1 MKESQ
6 RKIIML
12 LCAGTALV
20 FVLAAFA
27 MPRRARSELPVL
39 AAPRTEAAPASEGKY
54 IVRDYGG
61 RLAVYRVSEPD
72 RPVYLLD
79 VYTGALPEADRSALQ
94 EGILLHTEEELS
106 QLLEDYGS

>member
-12 LCAGTALV
+12 LCAGAALV

-27 MPRRARSELPVL
+27 MPRRSQTELPVS
-39 AAPRTEAAPASEGKY
+39 AAPRTEAASALEGKY

-61 RLAVYRVSEPD
+61 RLAVYRVNEPN

-79 VYTGALPEADRSALQ
+79 IYTGALPEADRSALQ
-94 EGILLHTEEELS
+94 NGIVLHTEEDLS

>member
-6 RKIIML
+6 RKMIML
-12 LCAGTALV
+12 LCAGAALV

-27 MPRRARSELPVL
+27 MPRRAQPELPTSAV
-39 AAPRTEAAPASEGKY
+39 PRTEAVSASEGKY

-61 RLAVYRVSEPD
+61 RLAVYRVNQPD

-79 VYTGALPEADRSALQ
+79 IYTGALPEADRSALQ
-94 EGILLHTEEELS
+94 DGILLQTEEELS